1 MASEPLSDYE
11 QLRARNIE
19 RNKQV
24 MLALGIDD
32 TDLVLHAAHNA
43 NGGKKKAAPKRKL
56 EDSDAPRPS
65 PTRRSSRT
73 RGEPVRLLELD
84 VSGEAESREEC
95 SSRTQA
101 PLRGSEVDHALAEA
115 EHNERWAG
123 RQGKATIVGTA
134 SYQHTLMRVMLSFCQ
149 LILLFSE
156 CFIASILRIPCSVAI
171 IIYVEANL
179 PALT

>member
-1 MASEPLSDYE
+1 MASEPLSEYE

-43 NGGKKKAAPKRKL
+43 SGGKKKAASKRKL
-56 EDSDAPRPS
+56 EENNTARPS

-73 RGEPVRLLELD
+73 RGQPVRLSELC
-84 VSGEAESREEC
+84 VSGEGEGESREEE
-95 SSRTQA
+95 SSRSPA
-101 PLRGSEVDHALAEA
+101 PLRGSEIDHALAEA

-123 RQGKATIVGTA
+123 RQGKATIIGTA
-134 SYQHTLMRVMLSFCQ
+134 SYQHTLMRV
-149 LILLFSE
+149 
-156 CFIASILRIPCSVAI
+156 
-171 IIYVEANL
+171 NL
-179 PALT
+179 ATC